1 MSAASDEEEK
11 AADSDT
17 MVCCACCGKAEVDD
31 VKLKKCGGCNLVK
44 YCSVECQKNHRPQH
58 KKTCQKRMTEIRDDN
73 LFTQPDGSCHG
84 ECPICCLPLPLDM
97 RKWGINSCCCK
108 YICNGCAYA
117 NQKREIEQGMEQR
130 CPYCRELLPNA
141 NEEHEKNYMKRVK
154 VNDPV
159 AICQVGKTRYREGD
173 YEEAF
178 EYFKK
183 ASELGGMEAHYN
195 LSFLYRNGE
204 GVEKD
209 LKRQLYH
216 LEEAA
221 IGGYPD
227 ARYNLGSYEDRNG
240 RINRAMKHFIIAA
253 NLGDTGALETVKSGF
268 AQGIVSKEDYEAA
281 LRGHQAAVDATKS
294 TQRDAANEY
303 YKLQNKEY

>member
-1 MSAASDEEEK
+1 
-11 AADSDT
+11 
-17 MVCCACCGKAEVDD
+17 
-31 VKLKKCGGCNLVK
+31 
-44 YCSVECQKNHRPQH
+44 
-58 KKTCQKRMTEIRDDN
+58 
-73 LFTQPDGSCHG
+73 
-84 ECPICCLPLPLDM
+84 
-97 RKWGINSCCCK
+97 
-108 YICNGCAYA
+108 
-117 NQKREIEQGMEQR
+117 
-130 CPYCRELLPNA
+130 
-141 NEEHEKNYMKRVK
+141 
-154 VNDPV
+154 
-159 AICQVGKTRYREGD
+159 
-173 YEEAF
+173 
-178 EYFKK
+178 
-183 ASELGGMEAHYN
+183 
-195 LSFLYRNGE
+195 
-204 GVEKD
+204 
-209 LKRQLYH
+209 